1 VPKLQT
7 PAVLFAALYDRMGEG
22 IERAGVRD
30 ARRALLRDAQGSVLE
45 VGAGTGANL
54 EHYPAALDRLVLAEP
69 DRHMARRLA
78 DRVASLGRGA
88 EVVDAPVEALPFADG
103 AFDTVVVTLVLCTVE
118 DPAASLQEI
127 RRVLRPGGRLLFM
140 EHVRSQDPRTA
151 CWQDRLRP
159 LQHAFA
165 RGCNPNRDTL
175 RAIEASG
182 LQVERV
188 DRRTIEKAPKFLREG
203 IVGAARR

>member
-1 VPKLQT
+1 
-7 PAVLFAALYDRMGEG
+7 MGER

-30 ARRALLRDAQGSVLE
+30 ARRALLRDAEGSVLE

-78 DRVASLGRGA
+78 DRVAELGRGA
-88 EVVDAPVEALPFADG
+88 EVVEAPAEALPFADG

-118 DPAASLQEI
+118 DPAESLREI

-151 CWQDRLRP
+151 RWQDRLRP
-159 LQHAFA
+159 LQHALA
-165 RGCNPNRDTL
+165 PGCNPNRDTL

>member
-1 VPKLQT
+1 
-7 PAVLFAALYDRMGEG
+7 
-22 IERAGVRD
+22 VRD
-30 ARRALLRDAQGSVLE
+30 ARRALLRDAEGSVLE

-78 DRVASLGRGA
+78 DRVAELGRGA
-88 EVVDAPVEALPFADG
+88 EVVEAPAEALPFADG

>member
-7 PAVLFAALYDRMGEG
+7 PAVLFAALYDRMGER

-30 ARRALLRDAQGSVLE
+30 ARRALLRDAEGSVLE

-78 DRVASLGRGA
+78 DRVAELGRVA
-88 EVVDAPVEALPFADG
+88 EVVEAPAEALPFADG

-118 DPAASLQEI
+118 DPAGSLQEI

-151 CWQDRLRP
+151 RRQDRLRP

-182 LQVERV
+182 LRVEHV

-203 IVGAARR
+203 IVGVARR